1 MHVQLLKSWKIQF
14 NIVIQFLELLPFNG
28 RNTADKALNSN
39 QSIKQFLGEKLPLP
53 SFWVVHL
60 SLLFLSIT
68 PLPCDFIS
76 LLIPAGGVHV
86 GRGYRPIS
94 GSFTDLVFNVI
105 VTADWTGYQRFHW
118 NKYPS
123 DVNGKWEYYQYTFC
137 IKQLLIFNLKQIKFT
152 SYSPL
157 LFNESMQDF
166 HSKRNF

>member
-1 MHVQLLKSWKIQF
+1 MHIQLLKSWKIQF
-14 NIVIQFLELLPFNG
+14 NIVIQFLELLSCNG
-28 RNTADKALNSN
+28 RNSADKAFNTN
-39 QSIKQFLGEKLPLP
+39 QSIKQFLGDNLPLP
-53 SFWVVHL
+53 SFLVVPL
-60 SLLFLSIT
+60 SSLFLSIT

-76 LLIPAGGVHV
+76 LLIPAGCVHV
-86 GRGYRPIS
+86 GSSYRSIS

-123 DVNGKWEYYQYTFC
+123 DVNGKWEHTFC
-137 IKQLLIFNLKQIKFT
+137 IKQLLIFNQKQIKFT

-166 HSKRNF
+166 HWKRNF